1 MEVRVVVGG
10 QAFQRLA
17 FPLFVREVVVRFG
30 FPLGVWVSQKPGFPL
45 FVERAMEV
53 RVGYGGQG
61 FQRPAFPLF
70 VEP

>member
-1 MEVRVVVGG
+1 MEIRVGFGG
-10 QAFQRLA
+10 QEFQRLV
-17 FPLFVREVVVRFG
+17 FPLFAQEVVVRFG

-45 FVERAMEV
+45 FVREVEV
-53 RVGYGGQG
+53 RVGFGGQG

>member
-17 FPLFVREVVVRFG
+17 FPLFVREEVVRFG

-45 FVERAMEV
+45 FVREV
-53 RVGYGGQG
+53 VIRVGFGGQG